1 MTEQAQTPKTPK
13 EQMNELMVEV
23 FGMIEDLDVGDG
35 KYIQFAELFKQMN
48 INVNRLT
55 EIKQVIQT
63 NYYYTHFV
71 RPATKT
77 TLKRKKLTEEQKR
90 QDPENYL
97 LCNCGRYCSKTR
109 DFYEEHLKTM
119 VHYQGRRNKKYA
131 SKKLP
136 ESVIK
141 EMINRE
147 VLLQSFAIKHLEKV
161 NGWKPDDEDHD
172 EV

>member
-1 MTEQAQTPKTPK
+1 MTTQAQTPKTPK

-48 INVNRLT
+48 INVNRLS
-55 EIKQVIQT
+55 EMKQIIQ
-63 NYYYTHFV
+63 NNHYYTHFV

-90 QDPENYL
+90 QKPDLYL
-97 LCNCGRYCSKTR
+97 LCNCGRYCSKER

-131 SKKLP
+131 SKNIP
-136 ESVIK
+136 EEKIK
-141 EMINRE
+141 EMIHRE
-147 VLLQSFAIKHLEKV
+147 VILQSFSIKHLEKV